1 MSRLRAAGRVAA
13 VAIPLTLVL
22 SGCHVA
28 TDPVPSPVASP
39 TSSPTASEPVDPEPV
54 DPESVAPAPVASAAP
69 ALSEFEQQLP
79 LSGRFVSQAAE
90 TSGTVRI
97 ERRADGTVWVVL
109 EDFRTE
115 DAPDLRVYLK
125 TDPLLQDADGHWVS
139 SENGYDIATVDPA
152 RPTQEIEV
160 PGAWDMPAIRSLTVR
175 NYVAPDS
182 PAFGSAAL
190 G

>member
-1 MSRLRAAGRVAA
+1 MSRLHAAGWVGA
-13 VAIPLTLVL
+13 VAIPLTLML

-28 TDPVPSPVASP
+28 TDPVSSPVASP
-39 TSSPTASEPVDPEPV
+39 TSSPIASEPVDAQ
-54 DPESVAPAPVASAAP
+54 SVAPAPVASAAP

-115 DAPDLRVYLK
+115 DASDLRVYLK